1 MMKRSLLFDASS
13 IFALVR
19 ELRGK
24 ALDALLEGSTI
35 SLARYELGNAL
46 WRECFLLKRISQ
58 DEAEKLLRTMFAI
71 LHAMDVKVLENED
84 EGSTVLNQACKLN
97 VTYYDAAYI
106 SEARKSSK
114 VLVTDDGKL
123 AKVAEK
129 MGLKILTSGTLSR
142 E

>member
-1 MMKRSLLFDASS
+1 LTKRSLLFDASS

-24 ALDALLEGSTI
+24 ALDTLLEGSTI

-58 DEAEKLLRTMFAI
+58 DEAERLLRTMFAI
-71 LHAMDVKVLENED
+71 LHAMDVKVLEDEN

-97 VTYYDAAYI
+97 VTFYDAAYV
-106 SEARKSSK
+106 SEACKSNK
-114 VLVTDDGKL
+114 VLITDDRKL

-129 MGLKILTSGTLSR
+129 TGLKTLTSKTLSQ
-142 E
+142 